1 MSKAQYIG
9 KTVTATGYSIVT
21 LYDNYKEPLKVIRKF
36 KSVGR
41 PFADIVDIRGYYRTA
56 GRSEIMIG
64 VKDEGRVSWFLY
76 EPGKYTVSGKPIV
89 LTLNDVKNDIEEQNP
104 ANILTGNIKKYAL
117 IIGGLIVLGYVIK
130 RK

>member
-1 MSKAQYIG
+1 MSKTQYIG
-9 KTVTATGYSIVT
+9 KTVTAPAFKIVT
-21 LYDNYKEPLKVIRKF
+21 LYDNYKEPFKVIRKF

-41 PFADIVDIRGYYRTA
+41 PFANIVDIRGYYRTA

-64 VKDEGRVSWFLY
+64 VQDEGRVSWFLY
-76 EPGKYTVSGKPIV
+76 EPSKYTISGKPV
-89 LTLNDVKNDIEEQNP
+89 LLTLDDVKKDIEEQNP
-104 ANILTGNIKKYAL
+104 ANVLKTNIKKYAL

>member
-9 KTVTATGYSIVT
+9 KTVTAPSYSIVT

-41 PFADIVDIRGYYRTA
+41 PMAQIVDIRGYYRTA

-64 VKDEGRVSWFLY
+64 VQDEGRVSWFVY
-76 EPGKYTVSGKPIV
+76 EPGKYTISGKPIV
-89 LTLNDVKNDIEEQNP
+89 LTLDDVKKDIEEQNP
-104 ANILTGNIKKYAL
+104 ANILTGSIKKYAL

-130 RK
+130 KK